1 MRLQGRIGVAIWG
14 VPAGMVLGAA
24 LQLQQRALWPD
35 RIYALSWVAGVVLLA
50 VLAWWRPR
58 GAAWPAT
65 LAACVLGFGLAG
77 WQGHARLADRL
88 AAELEGVDVELT
100 GVVSSLPQFQ
110 PQGVRF
116 RLEVEQAEHADG
128 PVAVPRT
135 VLLGWYSGLREG
147 TLHSAPHTEVKA
159 GQRWRMRVRLKQPH
173 GNFNP
178 HGFDYELWLFE
189 QGVGA
194 TGYVRANKGARAE
207 LLDEAAGYRIERARQ
222 DVREAIERQ
231 VPDERAA
238 GVLAAL
244 VTGDQGAI
252 DRQDWDV
259 FRITGVA
266 HLMAISG
273 LHITVFA
280 WVAGAAVRRAW
291 RMSGRLMLAVPAPS
305 AARWGGLLLAWVYA
319 LFAGWGVP
327 AQRTVLMLATVT
339 LLTHAGR
346 RWPWPLVLLTAAAVV
361 TAFDPWA
368 LLQPGFWLSFV
379 AVALL
384 MASDRDRVVA
394 PTLEPV
400 APAGR
405 WRQGAGWLGS
415 AVRGGMRTQVVA
427 TVGLAPLTMAF
438 FHQVSLV
445 GLLANLVAIPVVTLA
460 ITPLGLLGVVFSP
473 LWTAGAACVQA
484 LGVVLQAMAEW
495 PAALWLTAAA
505 PSWAVVS
512 AVLGGALAVSPLPA
526 NVRLLALPLIVPLLW
541 PGSDRPVDGSFEVLA
556 VDVGQGT
563 AAVVRTA
570 RHTLLYDA
578 GPQYSQDSDAG
589 QRVVVPLLRALG
601 ERRVDRLVVS
611 HRDVDHVGGA
621 AAVLEAYPDASLWS
635 SLEDGHPLLDVA
647 REPVR
652 CEQGQ
657 AWTWDGVRFE
667 MLHPGPDDQAP
678 PLKPNQV
685 SCVLKVTA
693 GEGTGGHSA
702 LLAGDIERREEAR
715 LVAHQAEALA
725 ADLLLVPHH
734 GSKTSST
741 VGFLDAVSPD
751 VAVFQAGYR
760 NRFGHPARE
769 VVARYDDRGI
779 ETHGSPACGAY
790 RWSQGIGAC
799 ERDLRRRYWHHGAL
813 RPEDT
818 EPPADQA
825 ETE

>member
-1 MRLQGRIGVAIWG
+1 MRVQGRIGLAIWG
-14 VPAGMVLGAA
+14 VTTGMVLGAA
-24 LQLQQRALWPD
+24 LQLQQRALWPG
-35 RIYALSWVAGVVLLA
+35 RVYLLSWLVAAALLA
-50 VLAWWRPR
+50 VMAWWRPR
-58 GAAWPAT
+58 RAAWPAM
-65 LAACVLGFGLAG
+65 LAACALGFGLAG
-77 WQGHARLADRL
+77 WQGEARLAERL
-88 AAELEGVDVELT
+88 APELEGVDLYVT

-110 PQGVRF
+110 LQGVRF
-116 RLEVEQAEHADG
+116 RFEIEQAEDARG
-128 PVAVPRT
+128 PVVVPRS
-135 VLLGWYSGLREG
+135 VQLGWYSGLREG
-147 TLHSAPHTEVKA
+147 ALHAAPHTELKA
-159 GQRWRMRVRLKQPH
+159 GQRWRMKVRLKQPH

-189 QGVGA
+189 QGIGA
-194 TGYVRANKGARAE
+194 TGYVRTNKGARAE
-207 LLDEAAGYRIERARQ
+207 LVDEEAGYRIQRWRQ
-222 DVREAIERQ
+222 DVRDAIERK
-231 VPDERAA
+231 VADERAA

-244 VTGDQGAI
+244 VTGDQAAI
-252 DRQDWDV
+252 EREDWEV

-273 LHITVFA
+273 LHITMFA
-280 WVAGAAVRRAW
+280 WVAAAAVRRAW
-291 RMSGRLMLAVPAPS
+291 RTNERLMLAVPAPA
-305 AARWGGLLLAWVYA
+305 AARWGGLLLAWGYA
-319 LFAGWGVP
+319 VFAGWGVP

-339 LLTHAGR
+339 LLAHAGR
-346 RWPWPLVLLTAAAVV
+346 RWPWPLVLLTAAGVV
-361 TAFDPWA
+361 TAVDPWA

-379 AVALL
+379 AVGLL

-405 WRQGAGWLGS
+405 WRQHAGWLGS
-415 AVRGGMRTQVVA
+415 AVRGGLRTQVVA

-445 GLLANLVAIPVVTLA
+445 GLLANLIAIPLVTLA

-473 LWTAGAACVQA
+473 LWTAGAACVQI
-484 LGVVLQAMAEW
+484 LGSVLQAMAAW

-512 AVLGGALAVSPLPA
+512 AVLGGALAVLPLPVS
-526 NVRLLALPLIVPLLW
+526 VRLLALPLIVPLLW
-541 PGSDRPVDGSFEVLA
+541 PGPSRPPEGSFELLA

-563 AAVVRTA
+563 AVVVRTA

-601 ERRVDRLVVS
+601 EQRVDRLVVS

-621 AAVLEAYPDASLWS
+621 AAVLAAYPDTSLWS
-635 SLEDGHPLLDVA
+635 SLEDGHPLFEVA

-657 AWTWDGVRFE
+657 AWSWDGVQFE
-667 MLHPGPDDQAP
+667 MLHPGPDDHAP
-678 PLKPNQV
+678 PMKPNQV
-685 SCVLKVTA
+685 SCVLKVS
-693 GEGTGGHSA
+693 GNGHSV
-702 LLAGDIERREEAR
+702 LLAGDIERREEGR
-715 LVAHQAEALA
+715 LVVHQAEALK
-725 ADLLLVPHH
+725 ADLLLAPHH

-741 VGFLDAVSPD
+741 AGFLDAVSPR

-769 VVARYDDRGI
+769 VMARYEDRGI
-779 ETHGSPACGAY
+779 ETPTSPACGAY
-790 RWSQGIGAC
+790 RWSEGIGVC
-799 ERDLRRRYWHHGAL
+799 ERDLRRRYWHHGAS
-813 RPEDT
+813 RPEVT